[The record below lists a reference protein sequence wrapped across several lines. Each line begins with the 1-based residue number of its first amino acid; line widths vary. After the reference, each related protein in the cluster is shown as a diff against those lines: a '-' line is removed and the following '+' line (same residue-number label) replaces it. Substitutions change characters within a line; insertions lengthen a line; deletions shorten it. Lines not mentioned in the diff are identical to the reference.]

1 MDESKMPILVGCG
14 QVTQREPDPKAAL
27 SPMDLTAAAVR
38 KAAEDSGAG
47 QALLGALDT
56 IVMLRSF
63 SDTSWRFVCPFG
75 KYTNPPRS
83 LANRLDAHNAKRLVY
98 THPGGNMPQWSVN
111 RMFEMIRRTGSGG
124 DLWRR
129 GVVDAKSRPA
139 GQYRTRLERG
149 SGRLERGLG
158 RVDPGLERHGRPP
171 PHGRRD
177 LCLTDDRERH
187 SRRPGADHRRA

>member
-1 MDESKMPILVGCG
+1 MDERRMPILVGCG
-14 QVTQREPDPKAAL
+14 QVTQREPHPKAAP
-27 SPMDLTAAAVR
+27 SPMDLTAAAEW

-63 SDTSWRFVCPFG
+63 SDTSWRFVCPLG

-111 RMFEMIRRTGSGG
+111 RMFEMITRG
-124 DLWRR
+124 DLEAAVICGGEALSTQKAAQRANIELDWSE
-129 GVVDAKSRPA
+129 DA
-139 GQYRTRLERG
+139 GG
-149 SGRLERGLG
+149 SSE
-158 RVDPGLERHGRPP
+158 E
-171 PHGRRD
+171 
-177 LCLTDDRERH
+177 
-187 SRRPGADHRRA
+187 

>member
-111 RMFEMIRRTGSGG
+111 RMFEMISRGELEAAVICGG
-124 DLWRR
+124 EALSTQKAAQRANIELDW
-129 GVVDAKSRPA
+129 S
-139 GQYRTRLERG
+139 E
-149 SGRLERGLG
+149 
-158 RVDPGLERHGRPP
+158 DPGGSNEDWGVSTRGWSDMEDRHRMA
-171 PHGRRD
+171 
-177 LCLTDDRERH
+177 
-187 SRRPGADHRRA
+187 GAIFA